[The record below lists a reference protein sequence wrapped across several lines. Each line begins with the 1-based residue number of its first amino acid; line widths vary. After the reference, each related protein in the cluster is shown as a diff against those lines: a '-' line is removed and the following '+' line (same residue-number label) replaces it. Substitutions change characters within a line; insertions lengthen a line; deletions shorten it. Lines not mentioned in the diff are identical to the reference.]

1 MLRLLLALL
10 ETTKSA
16 FKSHGDLALE
26 NLALRQQLSV
36 LRHQVTRARPTKM
49 DRAFWVV
56 LSQLWD
62 RWTDSLVFVK
72 PETVMAWHRRGF
84 ALYWTWKS
92 RSKGGG
98 PRVPR
103 EVRDLLRRMARE
115 NATWG
120 APRIHGELLKLG
132 FDVCEATV
140 SRYMPRRRKPPS
152 QTWRT
157 FLSNHVG
164 DLVSVDF
171 FVVPTATFRILY
183 VFVVLAHERRRV
195 VHFNV
200 TDGPSA
206 KWTGQQLIN
215 AFPFDEA
222 PRFLLRDRDRIYGRK
237 FVGRVHSMGIEQ
249 VLIAPR
255 SPWQNP
261 CVERVIGSIRR
272 ECLDHVIVL
281 GEQHLRRILREY
293 VMYYTTARTHL
304 SLAKDS
310 PEPRR
315 VEPAAEG
322 EVVAF
327 PMVGGLH
334 HRYARCAA

>member
-10 ETTKSA
+10 ETVRSA
-16 FKSHGDLALE
+16 FKTRRDLALE

-36 LRHQVTRARPTKM
+36 LRHQVARARPTKT

-56 LSQLWD
+56 LSQCWD

-72 PETVMAWHRRGF
+72 PETVIRWHRKGF
-84 ALYWTWKS
+84 ALFWTWKS
-92 RSKGGG
+92 RPKGGR

-103 EVRDLLRRMARE
+103 EVRDLIRRMARE
-115 NATWG
+115 NSTWG

-132 FDVCEATV
+132 FDLSEATV
-140 SRYMPRRRKPPS
+140 SRYMPRRREPPS
-152 QTWRT
+152 PTWRT
-157 FLSNHVG
+157 FLENHAG
-164 DLVSVDF
+164 DLASIDF
-171 FVVPTATFRILY
+171 FVVPTATFRLLY
-183 VFVVLAHERRRV
+183 VFVVLANERRRI

-206 KWTGQQLIN
+206 QWTGQQIIH

-222 PRFLLRDRDRIYGRK
+222 PRFLLRDRDKIYGRK
-237 FVGRVHSMGIEQ
+237 FASRVHSMGIEQ

-261 CVERVIGSIRR
+261 YVERVIGSIRR

-281 GEQHLRRILREY
+281 NEPHLRRILRKYFEY
-293 VMYYTTARTHL
+293 YATARTHL
-304 SLAKDS
+304 SLGKDS
-310 PEPRR
+310 PTPRP
-315 VEPAAEG
+315 VEPDHGG
-322 EVVAF
+322 EVIAL

-334 HRYARCAA
+334 HRYVRRAA